1 MASLSLGQREGEH
14 LDLGELVDAVQ
25 PAGGPAVGAGLGAET
40 MADAAELQRQRFGVE
55 DLAGQHAAQRDLGR
69 GHQAQVA
76 VLDAVDLRLRP
87 AGNEADALRECR
99 CGPGRAWSSGVKP
112 SPSSISRA

>member
-25 PAGGPAVGAGLGAET
+25 PAGGPAVGPGLGAEA
-40 MADAAELQRQRFGVE
+40 MADAAELDRQRLGVE
-55 DLAGQHAAQRDLGR
+55 RLPGQQAAQGDLGR
-69 GHQAQVA
+69 GDQAQVA

-87 AGNEADALRECR
+87 AGNVAGALQDVV
-99 CGPGRAWSSGVKP
+99 PGQVGRGHRA
-112 SPSSISRA
+112 